1 MRRTF
6 CGSAVLLTAVLV
18 LPHRVPAQDPAST
31 TPAAPSLL
39 EMPFVPQSEALC
51 GGAALAMVL
60 RHHGIRGVEAEDF
73 AHLVVETGEGIRTTD
88 LTDAAR
94 ERGLEATPFTGQRDV
109 VRALLAAGDPVIA
122 LIEDRPGIYHY
133 VVLLAWGD
141 GRVLF
146 HDPAVGPHQ
155 VMSEA
160 QLMRAWQP
168 AGYWA
173 LRARGAAGAASAHT
187 DAVITNAARRVD
199 VAADGLP
206 TALHRSAGDAESDD
220 ICDAHLQ
227 TAATAAAAGE
237 FPAAEQA
244 LDEAQRVCADTTI
257 VTRERAGL
265 RFRQNRYDEAES
277 AAVLRLAH
285 APGDTHAWELLAAS
299 RFMQGERSGALAA
312 WNRIGRPYNDLTRID
327 GLRRT
332 PHAVVNEAVD
342 IAPGERVTTT
352 ALARARRRAAALP
365 SIARARVDYHPVS
378 RDTVQVDVAVL
389 EHPVV
394 SWGAF
399 DLALHAVRAVAEQ
412 RLLVQPAG
420 VVRIG
425 ERWRIDATW
434 QEHRR
439 ALAFGVSIPRVFGLR
454 AITHLDAGVRDWT
467 FGHPSSPFGAGSIRE
482 TVRGASIVL
491 SDWSAASIEW
501 RAGLGIDEWQDQSLG
516 SVLAGGTLHVDN
528 ERVVLGAELA
538 GWWGPDADAIG
549 RARVRVALHTSLAA
563 HTEGMLLLHGA
574 ITGEA
579 GPRALW
585 NGAGAGRV
593 GGALLRAHPLLDS
606 DGVIRSQWW
615 APRLGAATIE
625 VRHWFTTLGPVDA
638 GGAVFLDGALAAGA
652 MAGPSVPAADTG
664 MRGAADGGIGL
675 RLRLSGGTVIR
686 LDAAHGI
693 GSRASALSL
702 SLGRAMP

>member
-6 CGSAVLLTAVLV
+6 CGSAALLTAVLV
-18 LPHRVPAQDPAST
+18 LPRCVSAQDPAST
-31 TPAAPSLL
+31 TPAATSLL
-39 EMPFVPQSEALC
+39 DMPFVPQSEALC
-51 GGAALAMVL
+51 GGAALAMVM

-173 LRARGAAGAASAHT
+173 LRTRGAAGAASAQT
-187 DAVITNAARRVD
+187 DAVIRNAVRPID
-199 VAADGLP
+199 VAADSLP
-206 TALHRSAGDAESDD
+206 TASRRDGDAESNDT
-220 ICDAHLQ
+220 CDAHLQ
-227 TAATAAAAGE
+227 TAAAAAAAGE
-237 FPAAEQA
+237 YVAAEQA
-244 LDEAQRVCADTTI
+244 LDAAQRVCADTTI

-277 AAVLRLAH
+277 AAALRLAH
-285 APGDTHAWELLAAS
+285 APDDTHAWELLAAS
-299 RFMQGERSGALAA
+299 RFVQGERSGALAA
-312 WNRIGRPYNDLTRID
+312 WNQIGRPYNDLTRID

-332 PHAVVNEAVD
+332 PHAVVNEAVA

-365 SIARARVDYHPVS
+365 SIARARVDYQPVS

-394 SWGAF
+394 AWGAF

-420 VVRIG
+420 VLRIG

-467 FGHPSSPFGAGSIRE
+467 FGDPFSAVGAESIRE

-491 SDWSAASIEW
+491 SDWSAAGIEW
-501 RAGLGIDEWQDQSLG
+501 RAGVGIDEWQDQSLG
-516 SVLAGGTLHVDN
+516 SVLAGGTLHLDD

-538 GWWGPDADAIG
+538 GWWAPDADAIG
-549 RARVRVALHTSLAA
+549 RARVRAALHTSLAA

-615 APRLGAATIE
+615 APRLAAATIE

-652 MAGPSVPAADTG
+652 MAGSSVPAADTG

-675 RLRLSGGTVIR
+675 RFRLSGGTVIR

-702 SLGRAMP
+702 SLGRAIP